1 MAITVNGNGTITGI
15 SAGGLPDDVI
25 TVADLANSI
34 NTSIAANTAK
44 TGITSAQTSAITANT
59 AKTGITTAQAA
70 AVNNMIANAFISG
83 GIETQYSEGGVM
95 YRSHTFLNNSQ
106 ILFTGSKAVDFLL
119 VAGGGGGAGAE
130 GYQGAAGGAGAGGM
144 VVGTSQTIAG
154 GNYSIVVGAGGVG
167 SDNVSAPGASG
178 ANSTFNS
185 IVATGGG
192 GGPDYNTDGI
202 AGGSGSGGAEP
213 GKTYGA
219 NNQNLYSAVSNL
231 NGYGNNGGAGGNYV
245 GGGSGGGGGA
255 GGAGTAANGSTAAG
269 GVGRANS
276 FRTGSNV
283 TYGRGGNGNEG
294 NTTGT
299 DEAAHTGNGAH
310 CTATTNGNNA
320 ASGNGG
326 SGIVVIRYAI

>member
-1 MAITVNGNGTITGI
+1 MSIVINGGGTVTGI

-25 TVADLANSI
+25 TADDLANSI
-34 NTSIAANTAK
+34 NSAIAANTAK
-44 TGITSAQTSAITANT
+44 TGISSAQTSAITANT

-167 SDNVSAPGASG
+167 SDNVSG
-178 ANSTFNS
+178 FNLF
-185 IVATGGG
+185 
-192 GGPDYNTDGI
+192 P
-202 AGGSGSGGAEP
+202 
-213 GKTYGA
+213 
-219 NNQNLYSAVSNL
+219 
-231 NGYGNNGGAGGNYV
+231 
-245 GGGSGGGGGA
+245 
-255 GGAGTAANGSTAAG
+255 
-269 GVGRANS
+269 
-276 FRTGSNV
+276 
-283 TYGRGGNGNEG
+283 
-294 NTTGT
+294 
-299 DEAAHTGNGAH
+299 
-310 CTATTNGNNA
+310 
-320 ASGNGG
+320 
-326 SGIVVIRYAI
+326 